1 MLFAFLANCAL
12 ILLGLAEYGMLQ
24 ILLICACLIY
34 NLIFDD
40 AIFEEIILK
49 SSTILKLL

>member
-1 MLFAFLANCAL
+1 MLFAFLVNCAL

-24 ILLICACLIY
+24 ILLIWASLIY

-40 AIFEEIILK
+40 AIFEEITLK
-49 SSTILKLL
+49 SSTVLKLL